1 MITIIRPHHQHT
13 GSSGFATLELYP
25 GCIENRMAGRI
36 MAAARISETYVLRTY
51 PFREADLIVSF
62 FTRDQGKLRGVA
74 RRARKPK
81 SNFGSGLER
90 LSLVNLSYSQKETRE
105 LVNLNSCDLVR
116 SQFGLLAGFEAG
128 VALDY
133 IAEVSDHLLPP
144 HEANEHFFRL
154 LTATLEHMHTEAE
167 GQVWR
172 AITYFSLWATR
183 LSGFLPDLREQPKL
197 SGDSREIAGQM
208 LRSHIGDLPERRW
221 SKETA
226 NDLRRFLVRHM
237 EAHVERR
244 FLTAP
249 VIEAM

>member
-1 MITIIRPHHQHT
+1 
-13 GSSGFATLELYP
+13 
-25 GCIENRMAGRI
+25 MAGRI

-105 LVNLNSCDLVR
+105 LVSLNSCDLVR
-116 SQFGLLAGFEAG
+116 SQFGLLASFEAG

-154 LTATLEHMHTEAE
+154 LSATLEHMHTEPE

-208 LRSHIGDLPERRW
+208 LRSRIGDLPERRW
-221 SKETA
+221 SKDTA

-244 FLTAP
+244 FLTVP